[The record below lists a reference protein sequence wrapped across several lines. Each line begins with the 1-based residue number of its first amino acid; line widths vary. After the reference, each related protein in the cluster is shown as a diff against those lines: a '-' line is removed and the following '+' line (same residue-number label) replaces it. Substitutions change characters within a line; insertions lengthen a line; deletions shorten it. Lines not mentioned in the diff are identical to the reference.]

1 MDSWERVDRYWARE
15 LGLDSSLA
23 SMPPIYCTVQ
33 HHYSGVRL
41 FSNGERLIIA
51 SPPDR
56 AEQIKK
62 ATVGITPE
70 EAFSVDWLQ
79 RVFAYDAE
87 KIRGPAEVC
96 YADEMSFR
104 AEPGQ
109 GGRALLASEYDAYS
123 ALVESLDP
131 KEAEESG
138 VQFPVSSS
146 QFPDAFP
153 AFGAFSEGTLCS
165 VASYEVWQPSIAQ
178 IHIVTHPK
186 YRRRGFA
193 RAAVQALAAEA
204 LDRGLILQWRA
215 HVWNEGSLSLAR
227 ALGFEYYCSTLYVRL
242 RNPV

>member
-15 LGLDSSLA
+15 LGIDPSLA
-23 SMPPIYCTVQ
+23 SMPPRIYCTVQ

-41 FSNGERLIIA
+41 FVNGERLIIA

-56 AEQIKK
+56 AELIKE
-62 ATVGITPE
+62 ATFGITPE

-79 RVFAYDAE
+79 RVFGDDAE

-96 YADEMSFR
+96 YADETSFR
-104 AEPGQ
+104 AEPNS
-109 GGRALLASEYDAYS
+109 GRALLASEYDAYR

-131 KEAEESG
+131 KEIEEIGG
-138 VQFPVSSS
+138 VRS
-146 QFPDAFP
+146 DAFP
-153 AFGAFSEGTLCS
+153 AFGAFSDGILCS
-165 VASYEVWQPSIAQ
+165 VTNYEVWEPSIAQ
-178 IHIVTHPK
+178 IHIITHPN

-215 HVWNEGSLSLAR
+215 HAWNESSLSLAR
-227 ALGFEYYCSTLYVRL
+227 ALGFEFYCSTLYVRL